1 MADKRMISR
10 LITQR
15 ASFLRMPG
23 TAQALY
29 MHLCLNA
36 DDEGIAEAFAVI
48 GMIRGKDEDLEI
60 LNKAGFIQIL
70 DNENLVV
77 YITGWNSINN
87 PEE

>member
-10 LITQR
+10 LITQK

-29 MHLCLNA
+29 MHLCLAA

-48 GMIRGKDEDLEI
+48 GMIRGKEEDLEI